1 MSYYGLCISFFEIWR
16 TEIHMYVCFI
26 LLLLRN
32 QMGFFLED
40 DSEISHLLK
49 IVTVLWMSFMIKGND
64 TAIHVYI
71 RIQEL
76 FIHYDTKPITDI
88 TYRSRDYE
96 KI

>member
-1 MSYYGLCISFFEIWR
+1 
-16 TEIHMYVCFI
+16 
-26 LLLLRN
+26 
-32 QMGFFLED
+32 
-40 DSEISHLLK
+40 
-49 IVTVLWMSFMIKGND
+49 MSFMIKGND